1 MDGPDTIISGPD
13 SIMDT
18 SDAIISGLETIVS
31 TAEIVFPKGDTIISA
46 FHTSFLAAAI
56 SVSAAEKTVGAVP
69 AGLFL
74 NHQPLNI
81 RLAFDLMAAA
91 KQLETAHESS
101 LVPRDLKP
109 ANIKLAADGRV
120 KVLDDRQIM
129 ATKKAQKDTRK
140 PFCDFVPLCGYSLS
154 TEHGSRQEIEP
165 VLNKLPDHQI
175 KRRTDSQIEQQ
186 SGINLEHVMREYI
199 RQMRSKK
206 KVSQVS

>member
-18 SDAIISGLETIVS
+18 SDAIISGVETIVS

-56 SVSAAEKTVGAVP
+56 SISAAEKTVGAVP

-109 ANIKLAADGRV
+109 ANIKLTADGRV

-140 PFCDFVPLCGYSLS
+140 PFCDFVPLCCYSLS
-154 TEHGSRQEIEP
+154 TEHGSQQEIEP
-165 VLNKLPDHQI
+165 V
-175 KRRTDSQIEQQ
+175 
-186 SGINLEHVMREYI
+186 
-199 RQMRSKK
+199 
-206 KVSQVS
+206 